1 MKQLKPILLLVLV
14 FVAGMFVGVVGTR
27 ATVHRWIQEAVQNP
41 VVLQRSI
48 EKRLT
53 QRLKLDKK
61 QQAEVRRTLA
71 QAQQEIK
78 DLRTEFRP
86 RHVTILSNAQAS
98 VEAVLTPEQRAKF
111 EKMPLGNRS
120 LWLAK

>member
-41 VVLQRSI
+41 VVLRQGI

-53 QRLKLDKK
+53 QKLKLDKK
-61 QQAEVRRTLA
+61 QQTEVRRTLA
-71 QAQQEIK
+71 RTQQEIR
-78 DLRTEFRP
+78 DLRNEFRP
-86 RHVTILSNAQAS
+86 RHVSILSNAQAS
-98 VEAVLTPEQRAKF
+98 VEAVLTPAQRAKF
-111 EKMPLGNRS
+111 EKMPLGNQA
-120 LWLAK
+120 LWEAR